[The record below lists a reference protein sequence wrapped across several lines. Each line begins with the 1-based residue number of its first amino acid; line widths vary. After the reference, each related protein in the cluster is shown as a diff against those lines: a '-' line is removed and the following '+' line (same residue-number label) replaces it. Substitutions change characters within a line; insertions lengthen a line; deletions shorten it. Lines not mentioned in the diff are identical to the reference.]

1 TVLLFAT
8 MIITQG
14 EGLANLT
21 KSHHT
26 PSPQKQHSP
35 QHNSLPPSHL
45 TITSEPLPQALTKT
59 LTPRRYTRR
68 PIWIAQSKAL
78 LPDVD
83 EPASLS
89 RDDIQREAF
98 PTVSSLDARHDREN
112 IAKTSALPHESSP
125 RVTSLDADE
134 GREELGADKST
145 ELGRNDIKEMVNVL
159 TSMDATNI
167 LTSGGAATSVSPG
180 DVLPAVG
187 APTVSRS
194 FPTVSAIFTTA
205 REKLELISE
214 LVKYQDYRAKIL
226 KYQAHQSK
234 PLSKKE
240 QMEFYMSVL
249 KSHAG

>member
-1 TVLLFAT
+1 

-14 EGLANLT
+14 EGSANLT

-26 PSPQKQHSP
+26 PLPQKQHSP

-78 LPDVD
+78 SPDVD

-89 RDDIQREAF
+89 RNDIQREAF

-112 IAKTSALPHESSP
+112 IAKTSTLPHESSP

-134 GREELGADKST
+134 GRADKST

-159 TSMDATNI
+159 TSMDAANI

-205 REKLELISE
+205 SLDKSNEVVAKHLREYEQVAVDLSVGEKLELI
-214 LVKYQDYRAKIL
+214 
-226 KYQAHQSK
+226 
-234 PLSKKE
+234 
-240 QMEFYMSVL
+240 
-249 KSHAG
+249 